1 MRILIAVA
9 SKHGGTYGIATRLR
23 SELLGR
29 GHDAAVMTID
39 GSRCPDGYDG
49 YVVGSAVYGGNWT
62 KPAQKFV
69 HDNLLTL
76 RSKPLWM
83 FSSGPLGDHAD
94 EDAAK
99 PIDHPEEL
107 AVLAGAREHKVF
119 AGRLFRK
126 ELNPVERVAAAAV
139 HAPEGDFRDWTEID
153 QWADHVAD
161 ELAELLHT

>member
-23 SELLGR
+23 TELLDR
-29 GHDAAVMTID
+29 GHEAAVMEID
-39 GSRCPDGYDG
+39 GSRCPEGYDG
-49 YVVGSAVYGGNWT
+49 YVVGSAVYAGNWT
-62 KPAQKFV
+62 KPARHFI
-69 HDNLLTL
+69 HDNVITL

-94 EDAAK
+94 DEQ

-126 ELNPVERVAAAAV
+126 ELNPVERVVAAAV

-153 QWADHVAD
+153 HWADHIAD
-161 ELAELLHT
+161 ELAEVLHH